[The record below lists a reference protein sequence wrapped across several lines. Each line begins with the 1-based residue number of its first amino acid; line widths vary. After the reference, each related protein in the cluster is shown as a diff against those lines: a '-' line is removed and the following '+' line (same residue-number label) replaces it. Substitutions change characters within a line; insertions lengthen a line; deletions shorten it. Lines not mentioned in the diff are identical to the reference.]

1 MPTSTT
7 QYNVIH
13 LDGVSYF
20 GDEDGN
26 WFDINDDELRP
37 VDESLAIALAE
48 VHHLR
53 NALRRIESGVS
64 ALVAGYLSN

>member
-1 MPTSTT
+1 MTT
-7 QYNVIH
+7 TTLYNVIH

-26 WFDINDDELRP
+26 WFDIDERDQLRP

-64 ALVAGYLSN
+64 ALVTGYLSN